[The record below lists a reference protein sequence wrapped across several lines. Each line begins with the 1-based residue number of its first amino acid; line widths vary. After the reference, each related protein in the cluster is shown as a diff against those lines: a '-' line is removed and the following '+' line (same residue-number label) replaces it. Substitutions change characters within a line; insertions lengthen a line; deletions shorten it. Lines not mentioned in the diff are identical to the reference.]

1 MKRRSLCLALTL
13 LAAPGTAHA
22 QDDAHPFGLPRT
34 LTWGAYSVQVTPLM
48 SVSDDTG
55 SSVVVKQA
63 GRTVLTVKDWN
74 VDAELQPVRPGGP
87 PELVLSAYS
96 GGAHC
101 CTTMYVFTQDTGR
114 LENLAIFDAGDDP
127 GGWRDLNGDGVKEFV
142 WGSNTLTYYDWSF
155 AESPFLSTV
164 LGWDGVRLA
173 DRTRLYA
180 YVPAQA
186 AARELKAMTDG
197 LKAGQG
203 VSDLKPRLGGYFAN
217 MVLAGR
223 GAEAEK
229 VLATQIFPKLPAL
242 KTWYVAHRTAL
253 VNSTYG
259 QPEGRLQAADSK
271 VYPLPR
277 EEQP

>member
-1 MKRRSLCLALTL
+1 MKRLSLALTL
-13 LAAPGTAHA
+13 LAALGTAHA

-34 LTWGAYSVQVTPLM
+34 LTWGAYSVQVTPRTSL
-48 SVSDDTG
+48 SGDTD
-55 SSVVVKQA
+55 SAVVVRQA
-63 GRTVLTVKDWN
+63 GRTLLTVKDWN
-74 VDAELQPVRPGGP
+74 VDAELQPIRPGGA

-114 LENLAIFDAGDDP
+114 LENLAVFDAGDDP
-127 GGWRDLNGDGVKEFV
+127 GAWRDLNGDGVKEFV

-180 YVPAQA
+180 YVPAQE
-186 AARELKAMTDG
+186 AARELKIITEG
-197 LKAGQG
+197 LRPGTQ
-203 VSDLKPRLGGYFAN
+203 VDNLKPVLSGYFAN
-217 MVLAGR
+217 MILAGR

-229 VLATQIFPKLPAL
+229 VMAAQIFPKRPAL
-242 KTWYVAHRTAL
+242 KTWFTANRTAL
-253 VNSTYG
+253 INSTYG
-259 QPEGRLQAADSK
+259 QPESRLQAVNSK
-271 VYPLPR
+271 VYPVPQPP